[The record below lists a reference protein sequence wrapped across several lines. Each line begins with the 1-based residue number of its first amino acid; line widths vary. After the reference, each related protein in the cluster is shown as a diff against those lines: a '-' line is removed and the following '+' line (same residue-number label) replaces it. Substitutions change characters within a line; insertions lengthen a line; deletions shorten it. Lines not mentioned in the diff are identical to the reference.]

1 MKMKT
6 LEKLWKEGNFDFL
19 VREVCFVQSK
29 LQSLTKYLRH
39 ILVFIINNALWK
51 KFNFHFQGVWCY
63 Y

>member
-39 ILVFIINNALWK
+39 ILVFIINNAL
-51 KFNFHFQGVWCY
+51 
-63 Y
+63 